1 MRIRRYETVFIL
13 EPDIEESRR
22 RETLERLEGIIQKGG
37 GLLVRRD
44 DWGVRKLA
52 YDIRRFSKGHYF
64 LFDFAGPSRAVS
76 EVERHL
82 KMFEVV
88 LRFLTVK
95 KEDQVSLEAMEKLR
109 AEEQEKEE
117 ARRMALQQRREA
129 EAPSARMEPAVAKV
143 EELVEKEEEEEEAEE
158 EEDEEE
164 KEGDEE
170 SSDAEREEEE
180 DDD

>member
-22 RETLERLEGIIQKGG
+22 KETLERLETIIQKGG
-37 GLLVRRD
+37 GILVKRD
-44 DWGVRKLA
+44 DWGIRKLA
-52 YDIRRFSKGHYF
+52 YDIGRFSKGHYF
-64 LFDFAGPSRAVS
+64 LYDFAGPSRAVS

-82 KMFEVV
+82 RMFEVV

-95 KEDQVSLEAMEKLR
+95 KEDQVSLEAMEKVR

-129 EAPSARMEPAVAKV
+129 EAPPVKV
-143 EELVEKEEEEEEAEE
+143 EEAATKVDVVDVEEEEEEEE
-158 EEDEEE
+158 QEEV
-164 KEGDEE
+164 KGEGDEE
-170 SSDAEREEEE
+170 STDAEEEE
-180 DDD
+180 GEDN